1 MSIEQ
6 NIGVESEP
14 LFGRHVIYY
23 DDVEITAANVADV
36 IASAL
41 PIHNQNVAEIEKLY
55 AIYRGEMAIRNKAK
69 SVREEINNKITA
81 NFPNYVV
88 SFHTGY
94 FLGKPIQYV
103 SRGEKTETLSDAV
116 SDRIDDLNRFA
127 EDCGKSADDTDLA
140 EWMFIAGVGYRMALP
155 SQDKESE
162 SPFDEFTLDPRCTL
176 VVRSNEVGH
185 RVLLAATIIQRVDGT
200 IVFNCYTDKWFF
212 KLETPDAIVSYTSIG
227 FLNKKVET
235 VGKLTLAAARMH
247 YMGYVPIVEY
257 TTGNARL
264 GAFELILPLADAINA
279 ALSDLADG
287 TQQFINAL
295 LVIKGADITDEQF
308 SELRE
313 LGGLKVPADGD
324 VKYLVQE
331 LNQSQGVER
340 INLMIDIMLQ
350 VTHMPKRSGGS
361 GGTSD
366 NGVAVFLRD
375 GFIDAE
381 SYANR
386 IEQLF
391 KKAEKEFLRIVLRI
405 CSMKIDTFDLKLS
418 SVEPHF
424 TRQNTDNLLAKVQ
437 ALTTMLATNKIHP
450 LLAFTWSGLCSDP
463 EAAWSVSAEYEQSV
477 IEQEEKQL
485 QMATMPEQHNDD
497 NADNGGDAE

>member
-1 MSIEQ
+1 MSIIE
-6 NIGVESEP
+6 NIGVNSEP
-14 LFGRHVIYY
+14 LFGRTVIYY
-23 DDVEITAANVADV
+23 DDVEITEQNVADV
-36 IASAL
+36 IAQAL
-41 PIHNQNVAEIEKLY
+41 PVHNKNVADIDKLY
-55 AIYRGEMAIRNKAK
+55 RIYRGEMAIRDKEK

-81 NFPNYVV
+81 NFPNNVV

-103 SRGEKTETLSDAV
+103 SRGEKTEKLSDEI

-127 EDCGKSADDTDLA
+127 DDCGKSADDTDLA
-140 EWMFIAGVGYRMALP
+140 EWMFICGVGYRMVLQ
-155 SQDKESE
+155 SRYNDNE
-162 SPFDEFTLDPRCTL
+162 SPFETFTLDPRQTL
-176 VVRSNEVGH
+176 LVRSNDVGH
-185 RVLLAATIIQRVDGT
+185 RVLLAATIIRRSTDGT
-200 IVFNCYTDKWFF
+200 IVFNCYTDKMFF
-212 KLETPDAIVSYTSIG
+212 KLETADSLVSFSSIPLVENNPVPNKPIVGT
-227 FLNKKVET
+227 FE
-235 VGKLTLAAARMH
+235 LTESKPHVLGR
-247 YMGYVPIVEY
+247 VPIVEY

-264 GAFELILPLADAINA
+264 GAFELILPLCDAINA

-313 LGGLKVPADGD
+313 LGGLKVPSDGD
-324 VKYLVQE
+324 VKYLVSE
-331 LNQSQGVER
+331 LNQTQGCER
-340 INLMIDIMLQ
+340 INLMIDMMLQ
-350 VTHMPKRSGGS
+350 VAHLPKRSGGS

-375 GFIDAE
+375 GFVDAE

-391 KKAEKEFLRIVLRI
+391 KKSENDFLRIALRI
-405 CSMKIDTFDLKLS
+405 CNLKNSDFNLKLS

-424 TRQNTDNLLAKVQ
+424 TRQNTDNLLAKTQ
-437 ALTTMLATNKIHP
+437 ALTTMLASGKIHP

-463 EAAWSVSAEYEQSV
+463 EAAYSISREYEQQT
-477 IEQEEKQL
+477 IAEEEQRLKDTTVL
-485 QMATMPEQHNDD
+485 DEQT
-497 NADNGGDAE
+497 GDVLGE